1 MRRKRILCIE
11 DNDSNMRL
19 VSRIVEGEKHEF
31 LTAADGLTALSMVQ
45 RERPDLILLDINI
58 PGLNGLELARL
69 LKGDPNL
76 SSIPLIATTAN
87 VLLGDRERC
96 LEAGCDEYLPKP
108 LDVRELQSILRSYL
122 GNPVRNQTF

>member
-58 PGLNGLELARL
+58 PGLNGLELARR